1 MAEPSEIEETLV
13 FSPDSDLA
21 DNAPRPVLVEG
32 QQPAL
37 SSAVSDLLRDRL
49 KIASILLFLG
59 FSVFFVLN
67 RFLMPDLG
75 GPVAV
80 VLEWTHL
87 AVILVAG
94 LTAYRLCTNCRFAMG
109 HLRMV
114 EWLLFGL
121 PVVLF
126 TLSDLACL
134 FGDPQEVIDRP
145 ISPKWILLTFI
156 YALFIPNR
164 WQRAIWPIGTLT
176 AIPVVLVLAA
186 ETGLFPAAWHG
197 SAAHVR
203 HAQPLELSLLML
215 VTAAAATTGVHTIN
229 SLREEAFEARQLGQ
243 YQLSKKLGSG
253 GMGEVYLA
261 EHMLLKRPC
270 AIKVIRPDHAGDSRM
285 LARFE
290 REVQATS
297 RLTHWN
303 TVEIFDY
310 GRAQDGTFYY
320 VMEYLP
326 GMNLEQLVAMHG
338 PLPAERV
345 IHLMTQLCEALEEAH
360 ASGLI
365 HRDIKPANIFAA
377 HRGGVYDVA
386 KLLDFGLARPLTG
399 LNDSELTQEG
409 TITGSPLY
417 TSPEQ
422 AVGDPADERSDI
434 YSLGA
439 VAWWLLTGRPVF
451 EDENPVKLLVAHA
464 TRDAGRPSD
473 VQAGIPE
480 DLENIVVRCLR
491 KKPEERFQ
499 SATDLRHALLSCTDA
514 ARWSRRDARE
524 WWMTHG
530 CPQKKQLDR
539 QVLQD
544 AVA

>member
-13 FSPDSDLA
+13 FSPDSDPA

>member
-13 FSPDSDLA
+13 FSPDSDPA

-464 TRDAGRPSD
+464 TRDTGRPSD